1 MAQHLVFLALMMATV
16 YDFQTVSFSQQQR
29 GMQLLEAN
37 LETLVNLE
45 KQCTIDLVIKK
56 VYCPHRNLTE
66 VPDDIP
72 MDVEILDLQSNRI
85 HTLVNTSFTR
95 YTNLIILN
103 LSGNNICYIEPATFA
118 TLTHLQDLDLSYN
131 KGIQLRNP
139 GGLPWS
145 WNLTRITLANC
156 NIKHLPIDF
165 MEWFPKLRDV
175 SFLNN
180 DISNVNLT
188 CSPFTAERIT
198 KMSFCGNQIHELIPE
213 TFRLDCDIDYLDLLR
228 NRIIRISPHVISL
241 LRVKSLSFGWFRLT
255 SRSWINLFT
264 GIAQSGIRQLSMLN
278 TPLDITLDLFNPLHN
293 YPLFKLHL
301 SHIYLQRINHS
312 AFSNLTQLEQLTVEY
327 NDISVIEPEYFYG
340 MKKLK
345 FLQLSNN
352 FMKTINPFNTTWRND
367 IQELL
372 LDHNDLMEIHENT
385 FSGLHYLS
393 VLDLASNKNLRY
405 LKVTSATGLHNLQ
418 VLNVTKTNLNT
429 LLLNAPL
436 LRTIVICRSV
446 AMIAKILQPGE
457 TFAHSRSL
465 EEIFLNKSNVYLN
478 RILDKEHNIS
488 LFDGL
493 NKLKIISLRQNLIVS
508 ILPGMFWKLRALEIL
523 DLATCGITEIDSDAF
538 RGLTSL
544 HTLIL
549 DNNEI
554 QQLPHDLLFTLKGL
568 QSYNLKGNKIYYL
581 DDAIF
586 ANTTNL
592 TEFVM
597 SENQFAAL
605 NQSTFMPLYQTLTS
619 LDISQNQLDCNCK
632 IAWLLDWL
640 QSSSN
645 LKLVAESK
653 TICSMAS
660 LENLGGKPLL
670 TFDPK
675 HYCGPDIGLLC
686 SLPLALVGVFAMMF
700 AIHRYR
706 WLFSYKLFLLKLAV
720 VGYQEVVD
728 ARNHGDFEYDL
739 NIMFL
744 EDDEH
749 WVQEHLRPV
758 LEERLPNFNRIVFGD
773 EDLVIGMHYF
783 DAVFHAVEKSFKTVL
798 LFSRAAFQDNWF
810 MIKFRVAFEQ
820 VNDARMENVVV
831 IFIEDIPDA
840 ELPYLVRLYLSERR
854 TYLWWVE
861 DERHQEYFW
870 NELILTLQS
879 DNMRWNNMIPL
890 E

>member
-1 MAQHLVFLALMMATV
+1 MATV
-16 YDFQTVSFSQQQR
+16 IDFQTVSFSQQQR
-29 GMQLLEAN
+29 GMQRLEAN
-37 LETLVNLE
+37 LETLVNVE

-66 VPDDIP
+66 VPDDLL

-131 KGIQLRNP
+131 QGIQLRNP
-139 GGLPWS
+139 GGIPWS

-156 NIKHLPIDF
+156 NIKRLPTDF

-180 DISNVNLT
+180 DISNVNVT
-188 CSPFTAERIT
+188 CSPFRAERIT

-213 TFRLDCDIDYLDLLR
+213 TFRLDCDVDYLDLLR
-228 NRIIRISPHVISL
+228 NGIIRISPHVISL

-312 AFSNLTQLEQLTVEY
+312 AFSNLTQ
-327 NDISVIEPEYFYG
+327 
-340 MKKLK
+340 
-345 FLQLSNN
+345 
-352 FMKTINPFNTTWRND
+352 
-367 IQELL
+367 
-372 LDHNDLMEIHENT
+372 
-385 FSGLHYLS
+385 
-393 VLDLASNKNLRY
+393 
-405 LKVTSATGLHNLQ
+405 
-418 VLNVTKTNLNT
+418 
-429 LLLNAPL
+429 
-436 LRTIVICRSV
+436 
-446 AMIAKILQPGE
+446 
-457 TFAHSRSL
+457 
-465 EEIFLNKSNVYLN
+465 
-478 RILDKEHNIS
+478 
-488 LFDGL
+488 
-493 NKLKIISLRQNLIVS
+493 
-508 ILPGMFWKLRALEIL
+508 
-523 DLATCGITEIDSDAF
+523 
-538 RGLTSL
+538 
-544 HTLIL
+544 
-549 DNNEI
+549 
-554 QQLPHDLLFTLKGL
+554 
-568 QSYNLKGNKIYYL
+568 
-581 DDAIF
+581 
-586 ANTTNL
+586 
-592 TEFVM
+592 
-597 SENQFAAL
+597 
-605 NQSTFMPLYQTLTS
+605 
-619 LDISQNQLDCNCK
+619 NQLDCNCK

-686 SLPLALVGVFAMMF
+686 SLPLALVGLFAMMF

-728 ARNHGDFEYDL
+728 ARHHGDFEYDL

-744 EDDEH
+744 EDDEQ

-820 VNDARMENVVV
+820 VNDARMENIVV